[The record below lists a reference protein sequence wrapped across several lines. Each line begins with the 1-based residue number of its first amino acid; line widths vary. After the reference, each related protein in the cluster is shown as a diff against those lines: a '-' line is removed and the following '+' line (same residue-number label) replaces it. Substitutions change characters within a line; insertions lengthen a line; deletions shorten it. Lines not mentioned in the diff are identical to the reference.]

1 MIQCNGYVFYDNQGI
16 SSTKIKKRDEELNL
30 ESVGKAAGFVSG
42 IVRLL
47 KKDKK
52 DSQGK

>member
-1 MIQCNGYVFYDNQGI
+1 MEEKKGRARHTVDGNVAD
-16 SSTKIKKRDEELNL
+16 IKKRDEELNL

-42 IVRLL
+42 IVKLL

-52 DSQGK
+52 KSEGR